1 MEERKRKEYPELEYF
16 FCQMEGVGFRTL
28 KKLFDAVPDPEK
40 AYELS
45 QKQLEELLGA
55 KAAELIAERRKQG
68 DPLQV
73 WKQLQRQEIL
83 FASYWNSSY
92 PKDLRYIQDPP
103 KALYALGKMPSPEER
118 RVALIGARACSE
130 YGRRMAHQ
138 LGEELAEQKIA
149 VVSGMAR
156 GIDGISQRYALE
168 AGGTSYAVLGCGVD
182 VCYPKENRVLYEKL
196 RRQGGILS
204 EYVPGTEAKAHLFP
218 PRNRIIS
225 ALSDVVVVV
234 EARKKS
240 GTIIT
245 VDMALEQGKEVMVV
259 PGRVGDGLSE
269 GCNDLLR
276 QGAPPVLE
284 TADILKTLG
293 IEGKTERKERNG
305 EQQGTLSELSGEEK
319 LLYELLDEYPRSID
333 ELAREL
339 IYRREEMEYSQ
350 LCRIFRSLCRK
361 GMARQEG
368 NTHFVKVKS

>member
-1 MEERKRKEYPELEYF
+1 MEEKKWKEYPELEYF
-16 FCQMEGVGFRTL
+16 FCQIEGVGFRTL
-28 KKLFDAVPDPEK
+28 KKLFDAVPNLEK

-45 QKQLEELLGA
+45 QKQMEELLGT

-68 DPLQV
+68 DPLQM
-73 WKQLQRQEIL
+73 WKQLRQQEIL
-83 FASYWNSSY
+83 FASYWNPSY
-92 PKDLRYIQDPP
+92 PKDLRCIQDPP
-103 KALYALGKMPSPEER
+103 KALYALGKMPAAEER

-130 YGRRMAHQ
+130 YGRRMART
-138 LGEELAEQKIA
+138 LGEELAGQGVV

-182 VCYPKENRVLYEKL
+182 ICYPKENRVLYEKL
-196 RRQGGILS
+196 CRQGGVLS

-225 ALSDVVVVV
+225 ALSDVIVVV

-269 GCNDLLR
+269 GCNDLLKYDIQHHDR
-276 QGAPPVLE
+276 DGKAKNEAAVALKPVLFPTQHTVPPISRSYLSAALE
-284 TADILKTLG
+284 RTQKRHLVGVFQLAAD
-293 IEGKTERKERNG
+293 RNAVS
-305 EQQGTLSELSGEEK
+305 Q
-319 LLYELLDEYPRSID
+319 PRHTD
-333 ELAREL
+333 ADRT
-339 IYRREEMEYSQ
+339 
-350 LCRIFRSLCRK
+350 
-361 GMARQEG
+361 QEP
-368 NTHFVKVKS
+368 

>member
-1 MEERKRKEYPELEYF
+1 MEEKKWKEYPELEYF
-16 FCQMEGVGFRTL
+16 FCQIEGVGFRTL
-28 KKLFDAVPDPEK
+28 KKLFDAVPNLEK

-45 QKQLEELLGA
+45 QKQMEELLGT

-68 DPLQV
+68 DPLQM
-73 WKQLQRQEIL
+73 WKQLRQQEIL
-83 FASYWNSSY
+83 FASYWNPSY
-92 PKDLRYIQDPP
+92 PKDLRCIQDPP
-103 KALYALGKMPSPEER
+103 KALYALGKMPAAEER

-130 YGRRMAHQ
+130 YGRRMART
-138 LGEELAEQKIA
+138 LGEELAGQGVV

-182 VCYPKENRVLYEKL
+182 ICYPKENRVLYEKL
-196 RRQGGILS
+196 CRQGGVLS

-225 ALSDVVVVV
+225 ALSDVIVVV

-259 PGRVGDGLSE
+259 PGRVGDGLSD

-276 QGAPPVLE
+276 QGASPVLE
-284 TADILKTLG
+284 TADILRTLG
-293 IEGKTERKERNG
+293 IERETERNRK
-305 EQQGTLSELSGEEK
+305 QQGTLSELSGEEK

-350 LCRIFRSLCRK
+350 LCRIFHSLCRK